1 MEVLRV
7 SRVVQLILDAEL
19 EPAKGLG
26 VLVDQVLES
35 GMSRYQFID
44 ALLELSSAL
53 EHWPGLADQEDEGHA
68 GIWAS
73 GNHRAVRPLCSGKVA
88 DAPWTARKSLRE
100 ARRWAKADFPSKIGP
115 PGKHRAV
122 RVPGADT
129 AAALSA
135 PAPGGR
141 PL

>member
-26 VLVDQVLES
+26 VLVDRVLES
-35 GMSRYQFID
+35 GMSRYQFIG

-53 EHWPGLADQEDEGHA
+53 EHWPELADQEDEGHA

-73 GNHRAVRPLCSGKVA
+73 G
-88 DAPWTARKSLRE
+88 
-100 ARRWAKADFPSKIGP
+100 
-115 PGKHRAV
+115 KHRAV
-122 RVPGADT
+122 R
-129 AAALSA
+129 L
-135 PAPGGR
+135 
-141 PL
+141 L